1 MASGERTTRRAR
13 PGPPPSRPR
22 RRLLRAV
29 ICPGKWSLLPSPP
42 LAPSSAPPVATASI
56 GGQAG
61 KAAVAASARAVPA
74 FARFGV
80 AARLGLGVQ
89 TASPVAASARV
100 ASARAFHLTAFAAD
114 EDGAEAAPAEG
125 PVKLYVGNLSWGID
139 DAALGDIFAEYDASD
154 MAVVSDMNT
163 GRSRGFGFVTVAN
176 QAEADKCIASLD
188 GTVRHPPRPAIHPPP
203 PPPHSL
209 REIAAASRRIAP
221 RRDDGPR
228 ETHGPRSRRV
238 LDRAIGR
245 GDARLVRRRRE
256 RRRFPNRHRA
266 SPPRHAPA
274 SRPTSPPTPRDSR
287 TIGDRVFDSA
297 GGRRAPP
304 SREHLRRARRPPPPP
319 PG

>member
-1 MASGERTTRRAR
+1 
-13 PGPPPSRPR
+13 
-22 RRLLRAV
+22 L
-29 ICPGKWSLLPSPP
+29 LLPSPP

-89 TASPVAASARV
+89 TASPVAASVRV

-139 DAALGDIFAEYDASD
+139 DAALGDLFAEYDASD

-203 PPPHSL
+203 PRLIRSEKSPPPRDGSP
-209 REIAAASRRIAP
+209 P

-228 ETHGPRSRRV
+228 ETHGPRSRRGPRSR
-238 LDRAIGR
+238 DRSRRCAHRSPSPRAAAIP
-245 GDARLVRRRRE
+245 
-256 RRRFPNRHRA
+256 PNRHRA
-266 SPPRHAPA
+266 SPPPNARHLAP
-274 SRPTSPPTPRDSR
+274 
-287 TIGDRVFDSA
+287 
-297 GGRRAPP
+297 
-304 SREHLRRARRPPPPP
+304 HLAPPPP
-319 PG
+319 

>member
-1 MASGERTTRRAR
+1 MVAFALTTARAFV
-13 PGPPPSRPR
+13 G
-22 RRLLRAV
+22 A
-29 ICPGKWSLLPSPP
+29 
-42 LAPSSAPPVATASI
+42 PVATASI

-221 RRDDGPR
+221 
-228 ETHGPRSRRV
+228 ET
-238 LDRAIGR
+238 
-245 GDARLVRRRRE
+245 RRRSARDP
-256 RRRFPNRHRA
+256 RTAVATRSSIARSVAATRA
-266 SPPRHAPA
+266 SFAVAANGGDSPEPSPRLPTPERAT
-274 SRPTSPPTPRDSR
+274 SRPTSPTP
-287 TIGDRVFDSA
+287 
-297 GGRRAPP
+297 
-304 SREHLRRARRPPPPP
+304 
-319 PG
+319 

>member
-1 MASGERTTRRAR
+1 MVAFALTTARAFV
-13 PGPPPSRPR
+13 G
-22 RRLLRAV
+22 A
-29 ICPGKWSLLPSPP
+29 
-42 LAPSSAPPVATASI
+42 PVATASI

-203 PPPHSL
+203 PPPPPHSL

-221 RRDDGPR
+221 
-228 ETHGPRSRRV
+228 ET
-238 LDRAIGR
+238 
-245 GDARLVRRRRE
+245 RRRSARDP
-256 RRRFPNRHRA
+256 RTAVATRSSIARSVAATRA
-266 SPPRHAPA
+266 SFAVAANGGDSPEPSPRLPTPEHAP
-274 SRPTSPPTPRDSR
+274 P
-287 TIGDRVFDSA
+287 
-297 GGRRAPP
+297 RAPP
-304 SREHLRRARRPPPPP
+304 RPPHAP
-319 PG
+319 

>member
-1 MASGERTTRRAR
+1 MVAFALTTARAFV
-13 PGPPPSRPR
+13 G
-22 RRLLRAV
+22 A
-29 ICPGKWSLLPSPP
+29 
-42 LAPSSAPPVATASI
+42 PVATASI

-203 PPPHSL
+203 SRLIRSEKSPPPRDGSP
-209 REIAAASRRIAP
+209 P

-228 ETHGPRSRRV
+228 ETHGPRSRRGPRSR
-238 LDRAIGR
+238 DRS
-245 GDARLVRRRRE
+245 RRRAPRSPSP
-256 RRRFPNRHRA
+256 RTAAIPPNRHRA
-266 SPPRHAPA
+266 SPPPNAHHLAP
-274 SRPTSPPTPRDSR
+274 
-287 TIGDRVFDSA
+287 
-297 GGRRAPP
+297 
-304 SREHLRRARRPPPPP
+304 H
-319 PG
+319 